1 MIRVKEQ
8 RNARTMLR
16 TKATRLGS
24 IGDDTY
30 FVLDGKVWRGND
42 GIIFR
47 SDDPIENETLLRL
60 CREVCR
66 KPLLD
71 DHGRLV
77 LPETRNEL
85 RAMTDKE
92 VEAFRDLHAARG
104 YGGLVQAANDEL
116 ASRHLAMGPTAHER
130 KRKETSV
137 SSRQGTLSRSYR
149 G

>member
-8 RNARTMLR
+8 RNARNMLR
-16 TKATRLGS
+16 T
-24 IGDDTY
+24 IGDDHY
-30 FVLDGKVWRGND
+30 FVLDGKVWRGHN
-42 GIIFR
+42 GIMFR

-66 KPLLD
+66 KPILD

-92 VEAFRDLHAARG
+92 VEAFRDLQAARG

-116 ASRHLAMGPTAHER
+116 ASRKPRHN
-130 KRKETSV
+130 
-137 SSRQGTLSRSYR
+137 
-149 G
+149 